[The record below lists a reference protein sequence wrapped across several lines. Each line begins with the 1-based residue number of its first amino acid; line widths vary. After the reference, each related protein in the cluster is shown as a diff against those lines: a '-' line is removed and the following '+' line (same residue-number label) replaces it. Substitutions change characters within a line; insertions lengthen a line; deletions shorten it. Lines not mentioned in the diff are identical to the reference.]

1 MHLKTA
7 LEINLSA
14 AKITKNILFFLIGLQ
29 ILIAILDLSGTLLRW
44 ISVRQLRSMVNIT
57 REDSIG
63 TWFSSTQ
70 LLVVG
75 LILMLITYAVHRQ
88 GNKKTT
94 VWGWA
99 VLAFFFTYMGID
111 DAIVFHERVGSAM
124 KSEFIFYFQS
134 SQYTTGGG
142 GWFPSYSWQ
151 LFFGPFFAA
160 MGVFIVLFL
169 WKQLK
174 NDHLFRYVFFALCCY
189 VIAVAMDFVE
199 GLKNHPYNILAEF
212 FSCRESTVFHL
223 SKLIE
228 ELFEMFGTT
237 LFLIAFLNKLL
248 RLSSQ
253 WIINIKF

>member
-1 MHLKTA
+1 
-7 LEINLSA
+7 
-14 AKITKNILFFLIGLQ
+14 
-29 ILIAILDLSGTLLRW
+29 
-44 ISVRQLRSMVNIT
+44 MVNIT
-57 REDSIG
+57 REDSLG

-70 LLVVG
+70 TLFVG
-75 LILMLITYAVHRQ
+75 IILMLIAYAVYKLKY
-88 GNKKTT
+88 KKST

-99 VLAFFFTYMGID
+99 ILAFFFTYMGID

-124 KSEFIFYFQS
+124 KREFVSYFQS
-134 SQYTTGGG
+134 SQYTSGGG

-151 LFFGPFFAA
+151 LFFGPFFTA
-160 MGVFIVLFL
+160 MGIFILVFL

-174 NDHLFRYVFFALCCY
+174 HERLFHYVFFALGCY

-199 GLKNHPYNILAEF
+199 GLKHHPYYILADF
-212 FSCRESTVFHL
+212 LSCREATVFHL

-237 LFLIAFLNKLL
+237 LFLIAFLNKLM

-253 WIINIKF
+253 WIINIEPSKF